1 MKAKEL
7 IEENNEKRKQL
18 TKENLKYYEDML
30 VYIRLSFSKS
40 EQETEEILSELL
52 DHLLLAQKE
61 GRTAKEIFGNAP
73 KQLANNII
81 GELPRMVTKETVG
94 FFAMIILYF
103 LAASVFFSGISHLI
117 IYYVFNIGE
126 LVREFH
132 VGSASIKAILSI
144 PIAFL
149 LLCVLIYYLRWSC
162 FKKRNKIL
170 EFMIFWFYSLLSL
183 GIFVLLFFLI
193 PDFGP
198 VVAIPAYVFL
208 LVGIVLYVAARI
220 TRAKV

>member
-18 TKENLKYYEDML
+18 TKENLKYYEDIL

-61 GRTAKEIFGNAP
+61 GRTAKEIFGNTP
-73 KQLANNII
+73 KQFANNII

-94 FFAMIILYF
+94 FFTMIILYF
-103 LAASVFFSGISHLI
+103 LAASMFFSGISHLI

-149 LLCVLIYYLRWSC
+149 LLCVLIYYLRWS
-162 FKKRNKIL
+162 
-170 EFMIFWFYSLLSL
+170 
-183 GIFVLLFFLI
+183 
-193 PDFGP
+193 
-198 VVAIPAYVFL
+198 
-208 LVGIVLYVAARI
+208 
-220 TRAKV
+220 